1 MDFNMLRYFVTVAD
15 EGSISRAAEVLFL
28 SQPSLSQQIQRL
40 EKEMNTRLF
49 LREARGVA
57 LTPAG
62 HLFLRYARSV
72 LEQTANL
79 KAELSFLGEEIAG
92 ETRIAAE
99 SLSTPL
105 ARLYCDFH
113 RLHPHARADFVHL
126 NSVPAPEIVVT
137 TNVLDRLVWSGRELL
152 HEELL
157 IALNTGHPLAR
168 RTGLSLEELRD
179 EVFIFSQN
187 REVDRL
193 VTRYCA
199 AAGFMPKVAMECYSM
214 HTVMA
219 LVSEGV
225 GVAVLPAYWGA
236 YKPDNVV
243 LLPVSGVDFYRT
255 VYLYHPRSAQHSRVA
270 RAFEEFIMQNI
281 HTLNEKR
288 EGEWPN

>member
-1 MDFNMLRYFVTVAD
+1 MLRYFVTVAD
-15 EGSISRAAEVLFL
+15 EGGISRAAEVLFL

>member
-1 MDFNMLRYFVTVAD
+1 MDLNMLRYFVTVAD

-62 HLFLRYARSV
+62 HIFLRYARSV

-137 TNVLDRLVWSGRELL
+137 TNVLDRLVWSGRDLL

-281 HTLNEKR
+281 YTLNEKR

>member
-1 MDFNMLRYFVTVAD
+1 MDLNMLRYFVTVAD

-99 SLSTPL
+99 SLSIPL
-105 ARLYCDFH
+105 ARLYCDFR

-126 NSVPAPEIVVT
+126 TSVPTPEIVVT

-168 RTGLSLEELRD
+168 RTGLSLEELKD

-199 AAGFMPKVAMECYSM
+199 AAGFVPKVAMECYSM
-214 HTVMA
+214 HTVTA

-236 YKPDNVV
+236 YKPDNVA

-255 VYLYHPRSAQHSRVA
+255 VYLYHPRSARHSRVA

-288 EGEWPN
+288 EGERPN

>member
-15 EGSISRAAEVLFL
+15 EGGISRAAEVLFL

>member
-62 HLFLRYARSV
+62 HIFLRYARSV

-113 RLHPHARADFVHL
+113 RRHPHAQADFVHL

-152 HEELL
+152 HEELM

-168 RTGLSLEELRD
+168 RTCLSLEELKD
-179 EVFIFSQN
+179 EVFIFSHN

-199 AAGFMPKVAMECYSM
+199 AAGFVPKVAMECYSM

-225 GVAVLPAYWGA
+225 GVAVLPVYWGA

-281 HTLNEKR
+281 HALHEKKA
-288 EGEWPN
+288 

>member
-62 HLFLRYARSV
+62 HIFLRYARSV

-79 KAELSFLGEEIAG
+79 KAELSFLGEEITG

-105 ARLYCDFH
+105 ARLCCDFH
-113 RLHPHARADFVHL
+113 RCYPHAQADFVHL

-152 HEELL
+152 HEELM

-168 RTGLSLEELRD
+168 RTVLSLEELKD

-199 AAGFMPKVAMECYSM
+199 AAGFAPKVAMECYSM

-225 GVAVLPAYWGA
+225 GVAVLPVYWGA

-255 VYLYHPRSAQHSRVA
+255 VYLYHPRSAQHTRVA
-270 RAFEEFIMQNI
+270 RAFAEFIMQNI
-281 HTLNEKR
+281 HTLHEKKA
-288 EGEWPN
+288 

>member
-1 MDFNMLRYFVTVAD
+1 MDLNMLRYIVTVAD

-199 AAGFMPKVAMECYSM
+199 AAGFGPKVAMECYSM

-270 RAFEEFIMQNI
+270 RAFEEFIIQNI

-288 EGEWPN
+288 VGERPN

>member
-1 MDFNMLRYFVTVAD
+1 MDLNMLRYFVTVAD

-28 SQPSLSQQIQRL
+28 SQPSLSQQIHRL

-199 AAGFMPKVAMECYSM
+199 AAGFGPKVAMECYSM

-270 RAFEEFIMQNI
+270 RAFEEFIIQNI

-288 EGEWPN
+288 EGERPN

>member
-62 HLFLRYARSV
+62 HIFLRYARSV

-113 RLHPHARADFVHL
+113 RRHPHAL

-152 HEELL
+152 HEELM

-168 RTGLSLEELRD
+168 RTCLSLEELKD

-199 AAGFMPKVAMECYSM
+199 AAGFVPKVAMECYSM

-225 GVAVLPAYWGA
+225 GVAVLPVYWGA

-281 HTLNEKR
+281 HALHEKKA
-288 EGEWPN
+288 

>member
-1 MDFNMLRYFVTVAD
+1 MDLNMLRYFVTVAD

-62 HLFLRYARSV
+62 HIFLRYARSV

-281 HTLNEKR
+281 YTLNEKR

>member
-1 MDFNMLRYFVTVAD
+1 MDLNMLRYFVTVAD

-199 AAGFMPKVAMECYSM
+199 AAGFGPKVAMECYSM

-270 RAFEEFIMQNI
+270 RAFEEFIIQNI

-288 EGEWPN
+288 EGERPN